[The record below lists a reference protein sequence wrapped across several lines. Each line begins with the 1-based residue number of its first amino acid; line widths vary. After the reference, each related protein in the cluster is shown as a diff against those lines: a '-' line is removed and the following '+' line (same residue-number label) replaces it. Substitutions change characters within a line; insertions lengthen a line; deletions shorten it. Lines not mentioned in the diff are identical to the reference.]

1 MVYINVIFLWLYFIG
16 NLSKIKGVLNLIRL
30 HNIVLL
36 NEQICEESSF
46 SDEKNLSWKTIKI
59 SLSTLILENK
69 KIYFYDGDEFSRNNH
84 RLEFLVDFIPI

>member
-1 MVYINVIFLWLYFIG
+1 MIYINVIFFMIIFYR

-46 SDEKNLSWKTIKI
+46 SDEKNLS
-59 SLSTLILENK
+59 
-69 KIYFYDGDEFSRNNH
+69 
-84 RLEFLVDFIPI
+84 